1 MQKNNTLYILC
12 IFSQKLIGTAFV
24 ELVKKIMPTSK
35 IELYSCLK
43 DFTDLRVINRFN
55 IAIIDEGL
63 KSQDVSECVKT
74 LRRMKEDLKL
84 VVLGENCKLAAFP
97 LMMSGANGYLEKSS
111 EEFELSRAFEVIM
124 NGGNYLPQRLVL
136 QLMEAEKNSKGL
148 QRRLELL
155 TPNEKLLLYE
165 LSKGG
170 TLRQIGARTSKAIT
184 TLSTQ
189 KRRVMQKLRVT
200 TNLELQSL
208 IRDMSSHDFN

>member
-1 MQKNNTLYILC
+1 M
-12 IFSQKLIGTAFV
+12 GTAFV
-24 ELVKKIMPTSK
+24 ELIKRVVPLCKID
-35 IELYSCLK
+35 LRSCLN
-43 DFTDLRVINRFN
+43 DFADKSEINGYN
-55 IAIIDEGL
+55 IAIIDEAL
-63 KSQDVSECVKT
+63 KTQDVSECVKA
-74 LRRMKEDLKL
+74 LRKMKEDLKL

-189 KRRVMQKLRVT
+189 KRRLMQKLRVT